1 MFAWNAEMAKRR
13 NGEGAVYLPIPRFAH
28 SGNEDPS
35 ILLPKTSQIILDN
48 VVLLDKGERERV
60 NTPLPL
66 HRKITSAIDYQSLTL
81 SHE

>member
-1 MFAWNAEMAKRR
+1 MAKRR

-48 VVLLDKGERERV
+48 VVLLDKG
-60 NTPLPL
+60 
-66 HRKITSAIDYQSLTL
+66 SAS
-81 SHE
+81 E